1 MGYSN
6 HYVRL
11 KNEKSEKKSRNEEKI
26 ETGNRIKKK
35 QNKFLDY
42 LHLLKFPKK
51 KNSKKE
57 NYKFTKLQLKNSKK
71 IGTKLNQKKGPKST
85 FPAYLTI
92 NLKDSQWII
101 INNVRIFK

>member
-26 ETGNRIKKK
+26 ETRNRIKKK

-42 LHLLKFPKK
+42 LHLLKFTKKKTPKK
-51 KNSKKE
+51 K
-57 NYKFTKLQLKNSKK
+57 
-71 IGTKLNQKKGPKST
+71 I
-85 FPAYLTI
+85 I
-92 NLKDSQWII
+92 NLQ
-101 INNVRIFK
+101 NYN

>member
-26 ETGNRIKKK
+26 ETRNRIKKK
-35 QNKFLDY
+35 QNKFLDN

-51 KNSKKE
+51 KSPK
-57 NYKFTKLQLKNSKK
+57 KK
-71 IGTKLNQKKGPKST
+71 I
-85 FPAYLTI
+85 I
-92 NLKDSQWII
+92 NLQ
-101 INNVRIFK
+101 NYN